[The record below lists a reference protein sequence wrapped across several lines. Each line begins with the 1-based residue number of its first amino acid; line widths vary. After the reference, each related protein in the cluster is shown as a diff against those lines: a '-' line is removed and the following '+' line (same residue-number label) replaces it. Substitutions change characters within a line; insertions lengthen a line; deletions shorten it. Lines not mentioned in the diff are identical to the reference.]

1 MTTRSQSEVDKVA
14 AAGFAEV
21 YAPVKPYLD
30 DLDVFLQSQVAEMEP
45 EVQDHVRYVF
55 GHSGKRLRPML
66 VAYSGWEGP
75 ALTRADDLVK
85 LGSVIELVH
94 LATLVHDDILDEAD
108 TRHRQETAAKKFGP
122 AAAVLI
128 GDVLFSHA
136 LKLAAEFDTNEVCR
150 TVAQATSRVC
160 AGEIAQTYQR
170 GEVNYSREFYFRVI
184 QLKTAELFEVSCRL
198 GAKVAGYTDEFSE
211 AAGLFGRHLGIAY
224 QIFDDLVDLYADESM
239 IGKTLGTDL
248 DKGKFTLPLL
258 LLLEKVPSSERDRLL
273 ERFKAGD
280 KTVAAEFTKRLH
292 DFPIFEEVVA
302 EFENQLKLATEA
314 VVPFADLAPV
324 DAMQN
329 RGAGSRTVGAD
340 RRGELVLRSVC
351 VPRWKGREKVQ
362 TAQTAGLRD
371 QLPRILCLFA
381 ALLNTVFVVQMFNE
395 QRSAG
400 DLARF
405 PLLALVV

>member
-1 MTTRSQSEVDKVA
+1 MSLRSQSEADKVA

-21 YAPVKPYLD
+21 YEPVKPYLD
-30 DLDVFLQSQVAEMEP
+30 DLDVFLQSQVAELEP
-45 EVQDHVRYVF
+45 EIQEHVRYVF

-75 ALTRADDLVK
+75 GARRAEDLVR

-150 TVAQATSRVC
+150 SVAQATARVC

-170 GEVNYSREFYFRVI
+170 GEVNYSRAFYFRVI
-184 QLKTAELFEVSCRL
+184 QLKTAELFEVACRL
-198 GAKVAGYTDEFSE
+198 GAKVAGYPEDFSE
-211 AAGLFGRHLGIAY
+211 AAGRFGRHLGIAY

-258 LLLEKVPSSERDRLL
+258 LLLEKLPLEARAALL
-273 ERFKAGD
+273 ARFKAGD
-280 KTVAAEFTKRLH
+280 KTVAADFTARLRE
-292 DFPIFEEVVA
+292 FPIFEEVVA
-302 EFENQLKLATEA
+302 SFEGELAKATDAVAPFEA
-314 VVPFADLAPV
+314 LPPV
-324 DAMQN
+324 AAMQ
-329 RGAGSRTVGAD
+329 
-340 RRGELVLRSVC
+340 
-351 VPRWKGREKVQ
+351 KI
-362 TAQTAGLRD
+362 AGLVRA
-371 QLPRILCLFA
+371 QLGRI
-381 ALLNTVFVVQMFNE
+381 
-395 QRSAG
+395 
-400 DLARF
+400 DI
-405 PLLALVV
+405 

>member
-1 MTTRSQSEVDKVA
+1 MPTRSQSEADAVA

-21 YAPVKPYLD
+21 YSPVKPYLD
-30 DLDVFLQSQVAEMEP
+30 DLDRFLQAQVLDLEP
-45 EVQDHVRYVF
+45 EIQDHVRYVF

-75 ALTRADDLVK
+75 ASGRAENLVK

-150 TVAQATSRVC
+150 SVAQATARVC

-170 GEVNYSREFYFRVI
+170 GDANYDRRHYFRVI
-184 QLKTAELFEVSCRL
+184 ELKTAELFDVSCRL
-198 GAKVAGYTDEFSE
+198 GAKVGGYSE
-211 AAGLFGRHLGIAY
+211 AFSVAAGQFGRHLGTAY

-248 DKGKFTLPLL
+248 EKGKFTLPLL
-258 LLLEKVPSSERDRLL
+258 ILLEKLPEAERDALMT
-273 ERFKAGD
+273 RFKAGD
-280 KTVAAEFTKRLH
+280 RTVAADFTRRLH
-292 DFPIFEEVVA
+292 DFPIFEEVA
-302 EFENQLKLATEA
+302 GTFEDELSKAA
-314 VVPFADLAPV
+314 SAISPFGDIGPV
-324 DAMQN
+324 EHL
-329 RGAGSRTVGAD
+329 
-340 RRGELVLRSVC
+340 RRLIELVRAQL
-351 VPRWKGREKVQ
+351 GRI
-362 TAQTAGLRD
+362 R
-371 QLPRILCLFA
+371 
-381 ALLNTVFVVQMFNE
+381 
-395 QRSAG
+395 
-400 DLARF
+400 
-405 PLLALVV
+405 

>member
-1 MTTRSQSEVDKVA
+1 MTNRSKSEADKVA

-21 YAPVKPYLD
+21 YEPVKPYLD
-30 DLDVFLQSQVAEMEP
+30 DLDVFLQSQVSELEP
-45 EVQDHVRYVF
+45 EIQEQVRYVF

-75 ALTRADDLVK
+75 GADRKEALIK

-136 LKLAAEFDTNEVCR
+136 LKLAAEFETTEVCR
-150 TVAQATSRVC
+150 SVAQATARVC
-160 AGEIAQTYQR
+160 AGEVAQTYQR

-184 QLKTAELFEVSCRL
+184 QLKTAELFEVACRL
-198 GAKVAGYTDEFSE
+198 GAKVAGYPIEFSE
-211 AAGLFGRHLGIAY
+211 AAGLFGRYVGIAY

-258 LLLEKVPSSERDRLL
+258 LLLEKLPDAERESLL
-273 ERFKAGD
+273 ARFKEGD
-280 KTVAAEFTKRLH
+280 QTVASDFTKRLH

-302 EFENQLKLATEA
+302 EFESQLARATNA
-314 VVPFADLAPV
+314 VAPFAELPPV
-324 DAMQN
+324 LSMQ
-329 RGAGSRTVGAD
+329 
-340 RRGELVLRSVC
+340 
-351 VPRWKGREKVQ
+351 K
-362 TAQTAGLRD
+362 
-371 QLPRILCLFA
+371 IA
-381 ALLNTVFVVQMFNE
+381 ALVRAQLGRIE
-395 QRSAG
+395 S
-400 DLARF
+400 
-405 PLLALVV
+405 

>member
-1 MTTRSQSEVDKVA
+1 MSLRSQSEADKVA

-21 YAPVKPYLD
+21 YEPLKPYLD
-30 DLDVFLQSQVAEMEP
+30 DLDVFLQSQVAALEP
-45 EVQDHVRYVF
+45 EIQEHVRYVF

-75 ALTRADDLVK
+75 GARRAEDLVR

-150 TVAQATSRVC
+150 SVAQATARVC

-170 GEVNYSREFYFRVI
+170 GEVNYSRAFYFRVI
-184 QLKTAELFEVSCRL
+184 QLKTAELFEVACRL
-198 GAKVAGYTDEFSE
+198 GAKVAGYPEDFSE
-211 AAGLFGRHLGIAY
+211 AAGRFGRHLGIAY

-258 LLLEKVPSSERDRLL
+258 LLLEKLPLEARASLL
-273 ERFKAGD
+273 ARFKAGD
-280 KTVAAEFTKRLH
+280 KTVAADFTARLRE
-292 DFPIFEEVVA
+292 FPIFEEVVA
-302 EFENQLKLATEA
+302 SFEGELAKATDAVAPFEA
-314 VVPFADLAPV
+314 LPPV
-324 DAMQN
+324 AAMQ
-329 RGAGSRTVGAD
+329 
-340 RRGELVLRSVC
+340 
-351 VPRWKGREKVQ
+351 KI
-362 TAQTAGLRD
+362 AGLVRA
-371 QLPRILCLFA
+371 QLGRID
-381 ALLNTVFVVQMFNE
+381 T
-395 QRSAG
+395 
-400 DLARF
+400 
-405 PLLALVV
+405 

>member
-1 MTTRSQSEVDKVA
+1 MA
-14 AAGFAEV
+14 AAGFAGV

-30 DLDVFLQSQVAEMEP
+30 DLDAFLQSQVAELEP
-45 EVQDHVRYVF
+45 EVQEHVRYVF

-66 VAYSGWEGP
+66 VAYSGWDGP
-75 ALTRADDLVK
+75 AANHTDALVR

-122 AAAVLI
+122 AAAVLV

-136 LKLAAEFDTNEVCR
+136 LKLAAEFETNEVCR
-150 TVAQATSRVC
+150 SVAQATARVC

-184 QLKTAELFEVSCRL
+184 QLKTAELFEVACRL
-198 GAKVAGYTDEFSE
+198 GAKVAGYSTEFSE

-248 DKGKFTLPLL
+248 DKGKFTLSLL
-258 LLLEKVPSSERDRLL
+258 LLLEKLPADERESLL
-273 ERFKAGD
+273 ARFKEGD
-280 KTVAAEFTKRLH
+280 KTVAADFTKRLH

-302 EFENQLKLATEA
+302 TFEEQLAKATDA
-314 VVPFADLAPV
+314 VAPFDALPPV
-324 DAMQN
+324 ASMQ
-329 RGAGSRTVGAD
+329 
-340 RRGELVLRSVC
+340 
-351 VPRWKGREKVQ
+351 KM
-362 TAQTAGLRD
+362 
-371 QLPRILCLFA
+371 A
-381 ALLNTVFVVQMFNE
+381 ALVRTQLGRIE
-395 QRSAG
+395 S
-400 DLARF
+400 
-405 PLLALVV
+405 

>member
-1 MTTRSQSEVDKVA
+1 MTTPSQSEADKVA

-30 DLDVFLQSQVAEMEP
+30 DLDAFLQSQVEELEP

-75 ALTRADDLVK
+75 GQSRVQDLIK

-136 LKLAAEFDTNEVCR
+136 LKLASEFETNEVCR
-150 TVAQATSRVC
+150 SVAQATARVC
-160 AGEIAQTYQR
+160 SGEIAQTYQR
-170 GEVNYSREFYFRVI
+170 GEVNYSRAFYFRVI

-198 GAKVAGYTDEFSE
+198 GAKVAGYPAEFGE
-211 AAGLFGRHLGIAY
+211 AAGLFGRHVGIAY

-258 LLLEKVPSSERDRLL
+258 LLLEKVSTEERESLL
-273 ERFKAGD
+273 ARFKAGD
-280 KTVAAEFTKRLH
+280 KTVAAEFTARLH

-302 EFENQLKLATEA
+302 VFEAELAKATDA
-314 VVPFADLAPV
+314 VAPFADLPPV
-324 DAMQN
+324 AAMQKI
-329 RGAGSRTVGAD
+329 A
-340 RRGELVLRSVC
+340 ELVRAQL
-351 VPRWKGREKVQ
+351 GRIE
-362 TAQTAGLRD
+362 
-371 QLPRILCLFA
+371 
-381 ALLNTVFVVQMFNE
+381 
-395 QRSAG
+395 S
-400 DLARF
+400 
-405 PLLALVV
+405 

>member
-1 MTTRSQSEVDKVA
+1 MTTRSQSEADKVA

-21 YAPVKPYLD
+21 YEPVKPYLD
-30 DLDVFLQSQVAEMEP
+30 DLDVFLQSQVEDLEP
-45 EVQDHVRYVF
+45 EIQEHVRYVF

-75 ALTRADDLVK
+75 AEKRAADLVK

-136 LKLAAEFDTNEVCR
+136 LKLAAEFDTNEICR
-150 TVAQATSRVC
+150 SVAQATSRVC

-170 GEVNYSREFYFRVI
+170 GDVNYDRDFYFRVI
-184 QLKTAELFEVSCRL
+184 RLKTAELFEVSCRL
-198 GAKVAGYTDEFSE
+198 GAKVAGYSEAFSE

-258 LLLEKVPSSERDRLL
+258 LLLEKLPSDERESLIA
-273 ERFKAGD
+273 RFKAGD
-280 KTVAAEFTKRLH
+280 KSVAADFTSRLH
-292 DFPIFEEVVA
+292 DFPIFDEVVA
-302 EFENQLKLATEA
+302 VFEDQLSQATKA
-314 VVPFADLAPV
+314 VEPFIELPPV
-324 DAMQN
+324 AAMQ
-329 RGAGSRTVGAD
+329 
-340 RRGELVLRSVC
+340 
-351 VPRWKGREKVQ
+351 K
-362 TAQTAGLRD
+362 
-371 QLPRILCLFA
+371 IA
-381 ALLNTVFVVQMFNE
+381 ALV
-395 QRSAG
+395 RSQLG
-400 DLARF
+400 RIQ
-405 PLLALVV
+405 

>member
-1 MTTRSQSEVDKVA
+1 MTTRSQSEADKVA

-30 DLDVFLQSQVAEMEP
+30 DLDLFLQSQVDELEP
-45 EVQDHVRYVF
+45 EIQEHVRYVF

-75 ALTRADDLVK
+75 GANRKEALIK

-94 LATLVHDDILDEAD
+94 LATLVHDDILDGAD

-150 TVAQATSRVC
+150 SVAQATARVC

-170 GEVNYSREFYFRVI
+170 GEVNYSRDFYFRVI
-184 QLKTAELFEVSCRL
+184 RLKTAELFEVACRL
-198 GAKVAGYTDEFSE
+198 GAKVAGYPEAFSE
-211 AAGLFGRHLGIAY
+211 AAGLFGRHVGIAY

-258 LLLEKVPSSERDRLL
+258 LLLEKLPADERASLL
-273 ERFKAGD
+273 ARFKAGD
-280 KTVAAEFTKRLH
+280 KSVAADFTARLH
-292 DFPIFEEVVA
+292 DFPVFEEVVA
-302 EFENQLKLATEA
+302 SFEGELAKATDAVAPFEQL
-314 VVPFADLAPV
+314 PPV
-324 DAMQN
+324 AAMQKI
-329 RGAGSRTVGAD
+329 A
-340 RRGELVLRSVC
+340 ELVRAQL
-351 VPRWKGREKVQ
+351 GRI
-362 TAQTAGLRD
+362 A
-371 QLPRILCLFA
+371 
-381 ALLNTVFVVQMFNE
+381 
-395 QRSAG
+395 
-400 DLARF
+400 
-405 PLLALVV
+405 

>member
-1 MTTRSQSEVDKVA
+1 MTTRSQSEADKVA

-21 YAPVKPYLD
+21 YEPVKPYLD
-30 DLDVFLQSQVAEMEP
+30 DLDVFLQSQVEELEP

-75 ALTRADDLVK
+75 AESCSQDLIK

-136 LKLAAEFDTNEVCR
+136 LKLAAEFETNEVCR
-150 TVAQATSRVC
+150 TVAQATARVC

-198 GAKVAGYTDEFSE
+198 GAKIAGYSDAFSE
-211 AAGLFGRHLGIAY
+211 AAGLFGRHVGIAY

-258 LLLEKVPSSERDRLL
+258 LLLDKLPQDERDTLL
-273 ERFKAGD
+273 ARFKDGD
-280 KTVAAEFTKRLH
+280 KTVAADFTKRLY
-292 DFPIFEEVVA
+292 DFPIFDEVVA
-302 EFENQLKLATEA
+302 VFEDQLAQATAA
-314 VVPFADLAPV
+314 VDPFEELAPV
-324 DAMQN
+324 AAMQKI
-329 RGAGSRTVGAD
+329 AQ
-340 RRGELVLRSVC
+340 LVRAQL
-351 VPRWKGREKVQ
+351 GRIQ
-362 TAQTAGLRD
+362 
-371 QLPRILCLFA
+371 
-381 ALLNTVFVVQMFNE
+381 
-395 QRSAG
+395 
-400 DLARF
+400 
-405 PLLALVV
+405 